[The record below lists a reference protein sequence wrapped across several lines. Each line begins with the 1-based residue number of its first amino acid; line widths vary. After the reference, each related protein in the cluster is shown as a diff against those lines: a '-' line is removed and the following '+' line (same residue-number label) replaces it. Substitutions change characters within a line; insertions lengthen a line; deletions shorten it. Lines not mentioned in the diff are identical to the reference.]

1 MPSRL
6 RNLINDGE
14 ISAYCLRC
22 HERLEHRDFAAGRR
36 VLGEL
41 KAQDFHNNPDFQYQL
56 ALYTLANCSFCRSC
70 AMAFPQKIKDYR
82 LELMKCL
89 ADESGAAKE
98 ATPVS
103 ESGETKTESQRRKD
117 RRTCPPAE
125 LLELAKQ
132 IKQLERESDGFKKR
146 ISVLKQELQ
155 TERSQRE
162 QLQRKHDKLQHTH
175 TQMLEVGTKKYN
187 EMIAEGTTRIAELNQ
202 QNAELN
208 QRDADLFAEGTTRI
222 AELNKQNADLTAEA
236 NAKFA
241 ELMQKIAGL
250 ESQNSWIR
258 EQMQAQDTID
268 KRDIAKM
275 VGTIKELNAGLTQ
288 CRGERYKIWLTP
300 TSRHVV
306 NTLEPM

>member
-103 ESGETKTESQRRKD
+103 ESGETKTETQKRKD

-132 IKQLERESDGFKKR
+132 IKQLERESDGLKKR

-202 QNAELN
+202 RNA
-208 QRDADLFAEGTTRI
+208 DMFAEGTTRI

-236 NAKFA
+236 NAKFT

-258 EQMQAQDTID
+258 EQMRTQDTID
-268 KRDIAKM
+268 KKDIAKM
-275 VGTIKELNAGLTQ
+275 VGTIKELNAGLVQ

-306 NTLEPM
+306 NTLEPMYY

>member
-1 MPSRL
+1 MPLRL
-6 RNLINDGE
+6 RNLINAGE
-14 ISAYCLRC
+14 IGAYCLRC
-22 HERLEHRDFAAGRR
+22 HERLEDRDCAAGRR

-41 KAQDFHNNPDFQYQL
+41 KAQDSHKDPDYQYQL